1 MSISNKNSEEA
12 KIIHETLAPDNLT
25 TPPMSISSDWVDSR
39 VKIKIKNVQNIDTA
53 IATVNDILESYRLSK
68 EILERVNTE
77 I

>member
-1 MSISNKNSEEA
+1 MS
-12 KIIHETLAPDNLT
+12 PDNLT
-25 TPPMSISSDWVDSR
+25 TPPMTISSSWVDSR

-68 EILERVNTE
+68 EILERVNKE